1 MHVEV
6 HRVAETDWL
15 DCHRCGT
22 PLLGDPDDE
31 PDGGV
36 DGLPLCGECV
46 RNRDE
51 AADFEQMD
59 LQDGEL
65 DGTIDWE
72 PFLRRETR
80 TGHIGWVWR
89 PGEWRN

>member
-1 MHVEV
+1 MSL
-6 HRVAETDWL
+6 ETDWL
-15 DCHRCGT
+15 NCHRCGT
-22 PLLGDPDDE
+22 PLGNDPDDE

-36 DGLPLCGECV
+36 DGLPMCGECV

-65 DGTIDWE
+65 DGTIDW
-72 PFLRRETR
+72 
-80 TGHIGWVWR
+80 
-89 PGEWRN
+89 

>member
-1 MHVEV
+1 MLE
-6 HRVAETDWL
+6 ADWL
-15 DCHRCGT
+15 NCHRCGQ
-22 PLLGDPDDE
+22 PLGNDTDDE

-51 AADFEQMD
+51 AADFEMMD

-65 DGTIDWE
+65 DGTIDW
-72 PFLRRETR
+72 
-80 TGHIGWVWR
+80 
-89 PGEWRN
+89 